1 MNSKTALIIRREY
14 MERVKKKSFIIT
26 TILMPLLMLGLMSMP
41 ALIMEFAGTDMRT
54 VSVVDDSHLIADS
67 LHNTSEVNFTSSP
80 LPLEEL
86 MKQDDVDAV
95 LYIPADVMEPG
106 KSVSLYTSGA
116 SSMNLESEVRDQ
128 VNSIIETH
136 RLGAYHIADLDR
148 IMAQVH
154 SDISL
159 SSYRIDAEQGSK
171 ETSTVVSYLLGIVLT
186 MLLYMCLLM
195 YGQMVMTSII
205 EEKNNRVLEIV
216 VSSVKPAQLMLGKIC
231 GIGLVALT
239 QIVIWGVLMSV
250 MSAFVLP
257 ALLPQSVAADVA
269 AMNAG
274 SVDVATLTTDS
285 DLLGAIAVLG
295 NVGYIIR
302 LFGLLILFLVG
313 GFLLYSAIFAAI
325 GSAVDNIQDAGQLQS
340 VIIIPI
346 ILGIM
351 FGMMAANDPTS
362 QLSLWMSMIPFTS
375 PMVMMARVPFGIP
388 GWEIAVS
395 LVVLYLSFL
404 CMVWLAAKIY
414 RVGIFMY
421 GKKPT
426 LKELIRWARYK

>member
-205 EEKNNRVLEIV
+205 EEKNNRVLEIGCQA
-216 VSSVKPAQLMLGKIC
+216 SSP
-231 GIGLVALT
+231 
-239 QIVIWGVLMSV
+239 
-250 MSAFVLP
+250 
-257 ALLPQSVAADVA
+257 
-269 AMNAG
+269 
-274 SVDVATLTTDS
+274 
-285 DLLGAIAVLG
+285 
-295 NVGYIIR
+295 R
-302 LFGLLILFLVG
+302 
-313 GFLLYSAIFAAI
+313 
-325 GSAVDNIQDAGQLQS
+325 
-340 VIIIPI
+340 
-346 ILGIM
+346 
-351 FGMMAANDPTS
+351 
-362 QLSLWMSMIPFTS
+362 SLC
-375 PMVMMARVPFGIP
+375 
-388 GWEIAVS
+388 
-395 LVVLYLSFL
+395 L
-404 CMVWLAAKIY
+404 
-414 RVGIFMY
+414 
-421 GKKPT
+421 
-426 LKELIRWARYK
+426 ARYAA

>member
-54 VSVVDDSHLIADS
+54 VSVVDDSRLIADS
-67 LHNTSEVNFTSSP
+67 LHNTSEVNFTISP
-80 LPLEEL
+80 MPLEEL

-274 SVDVATLTTDS
+274 SVDAATLTTDS

-295 NVGYIIR
+295 NVGYIIQ
-302 LFGLLILFLVG
+302 LFALLILFLVG